1 MNIKETYTPI
11 FFIGI
16 GGIGMSAIARYF
28 LLHGFKVGGYDR
40 TESHITRAL
49 VAEGAEVF
57 YDDNSDFIPEAF
69 RSEDTYVIYTPAVPT
84 DASVMSY
91 YRNKGIKLYKRSQ
104 ALGEITSRSKA
115 LCVAGT
121 HGKTTTST
129 ILACLM
135 AETVIPSEHVGVN
148 AFLGGISLNYN
159 SNLLLDADASF
170 TVAEA
175 DEYDRSFHTLHPH
188 YAIITSTSPD
198 HLDIY
203 GTEEAYLEAFSH
215 FTSLVLPKGGL
226 VMHKHATCTPR
237 LREGAQFYTYAKNE
251 QADFYSNNLQFRS
264 GELYFDF
271 HFPGGVYREMHI
283 GVPIEI
289 NVENATAALAV
300 AHLCGKSEAELRLNL
315 SSFKGVHRRFERVL
329 SGGEGGFV
337 LIDDYAHHPEEIAA
351 SIRSVRV
358 LYPDSRLTAI
368 FQPHLYSRTADFYK
382 EFAEALSQEAQ
393 VVLLPIYP
401 AREEP
406 MPGITSELILEHISP
421 NVIATSC
428 SKSELTKTLDRFP
441 ADVYL
446 MLGAG
451 DIELLVPEVKE
462 YLIQKQ
468 KKALS

>member
-1 MNIKETYTPI
+1 MNIKASCTPI

-57 YDDNSDFIPEAF
+57 YTDSSDSIPETF
-69 RSEDTYVIYTPAVPT
+69 RSETTYVIYTPAVPA
-84 DASVMSY
+84 DSSVMSY
-91 YRNKGIKLYKRSQ
+91 YREHGIPLYKRSQ
-104 ALGEITSRSKA
+104 ALGEITSHSKA

-135 AETVIPSEHVGVN
+135 ARTVSPSEYVGVN

-159 SNLLLDADASF
+159 SNLLLDAEASF

-188 YAIITSTSPD
+188 YAIITSSSPD

-215 FTSLVLPKGGL
+215 FTSLISPEGGL
-226 VMHKHATCTPR
+226 VIHKHATCTPR
-237 LREGAQFYTYAKNE
+237 LQKGAKCYTYAKEE
-251 QADFYSNNLQFRS
+251 QADFYSDNLQFRS

-271 HFPGGVYREMHI
+271 HFPGGVYKEMHI
-283 GVPIEI
+283 GVPIAI

-300 AHLCGKSEAELRLNL
+300 AHLCGKSEVELRHNL
-315 SSFKGVHRRFERVL
+315 SAFKGVHRRFERVL
-329 SGGEGGFV
+329 SGAEGEPV

-351 SIRSVRV
+351 SIRSVRI
-358 LYPDSRLTAI
+358 LYPKSRLTAI

-382 EFAEALSQEAQ
+382 EFAESLSQEAQ

-406 MPGITSELILEHISP
+406 IPGVTSELILEHISS
-421 NVIATSC
+421 NVTATCC
-428 SKSELTKTLDRFP
+428 SKAELTSTLDRFP

-451 DIELLVPEVKE
+451 DIELLVPEVKD
-462 YLIQKQ
+462 YLIQKN